1 MENPNTIDI
10 KSVTMERPKTFHN
23 LCKTIRQ
30 TKKILQVG
38 STSKN
43 STSPLCSETTK
54 PENLFD
60 ETKTMKGTNNE
71 TISRL

>member
-30 TKKILQVG
+30 TKKIL
-38 STSKN
+38 
-43 STSPLCSETTK
+43 
-54 PENLFD
+54 
-60 ETKTMKGTNNE
+60 
-71 TISRL
+71 